1 MPVACLILAAGQ
13 SVRFGQA
20 DKLLTEVGGR
30 PLVRRAVD
38 LALASL
44 CRDVHVVVRPNNV
57 LVDKTLAGRPV
68 TLCINPD
75 YTRGIGSSI
84 AVGVRSLAQDVTGAL
99 ILPADMPWMRTE
111 VLDKLITAFE
121 AAHDA
126 LVTFPVTVT
135 GEQRNPVI
143 WPSCYFKE
151 LGDLG
156 ADRGAK
162 HLIPTEP
169 GKLQKVIFQDD
180 AGFKDVDRPDDLT
193 P

>member
-13 SVRFGQA
+13 SVRFGEA
-20 DKLLTEVGGR
+20 NKLLAEVNGR
-30 PLVRRAVD
+30 TLVRRAVD
-38 LALASL
+38 IALASL
-44 CRDVHVVVRPNNV
+44 CRDVHVVVPPNNV
-57 LVDKTLAGRPV
+57 LMDQSLAGLPV
-68 TLCINPD
+68 TPCINWD
-75 YTRGIGSSI
+75 YTSGIGSSI
-84 AVGVRSLAQDVTGAL
+84 AVGVRSLAPDVTGAL

-121 AAHDA
+121 GADDA
-126 LVTFPVTVT
+126 LVTFPVTAA
-135 GEQRNPVI
+135 GEQRNPVL

-169 GKLQKVIFQDD
+169 AKLQKVVFQDD
-180 AGFKDVDRPDDLT
+180 AGFKDVDRPSDLS